1 MTQHAVDLLRKYAK
15 IINEAQQP
23 EQLNEGVLDTLK
35 QYASKL
41 MKKLDPETIKQIATT
56 VKQATGGDYSLTKAN
71 AEKVAQALGVSEE
84 QAQGQIAEGISP
96 TLGGKIIQALHLI
109 TLGVAGAGIAGLI
122 PTLGGLTVIIG
133 FFALMFSEAFWGNQ
147 AGQLGSEYDIEGD
160 PLHHQEIRA
169 KSGVTPTK
177 PISSAGGF
185 N

>member
-1 MTQHAVDLLRKYAK
+1 MDK
-15 IINEAQQP
+15 
-23 EQLNEGVLDTLK
+23 LK
-35 QYASKL
+35 GMLVPKL
-41 MKKLDPETIKQIATT
+41 MKLLGPDAEKIASA

-109 TLGVAGAGIAGLI
+109 TLGVAGAGIAGLM
-122 PTLGGLTVIIG
+122 PTLGGLTVVIG

-185 N
+185 D